1 MIREYNTSDINTIE
15 QICSKLHNNFKLSLN
30 SFSKCLLYEINNKIV
45 GVIVY
50 SVIYDRAELIDIIIV
65 EEYRNRGYAKKLL
78 EYMIY
83 DCKNCDNITLEV
95 NKMNSNAIHL
105 YQKYG
110 FKQIGIRKGY
120 YHGIDGI
127 LMEKELM

>member
-1 MIREYNTSDINTIE
+1 MIREYNSSDINTIE

-83 DCKNCDNITLEV
+83 DCKDCDNITLEV
-95 NKMNSNAIHL
+95 NVNNKNAISL
-105 YQKYG
+105 YEKCG
-110 FKQIGIRKGY
+110 FKVVSIRKKY
-120 YHGIDGI
+120 YGNDDAY
-127 LMEKELM
+127 LMER